1 MNKQLDLDNLTKE
14 DFVEMARYVQHLEEQ
29 LEGCKAAG
37 LTLMTQRNN
46 LQKAFNQM
54 KYQNER
60 GIVEKPVNRI
70 LDVDF
75 DLVNPEQYA
84 VPENKVITSKNTK

>member
-1 MNKQLDLDNLTKE
+1 MAKVLNEKQEEVDLNNLTKE
-14 DFVEMARYVQHLEEQ
+14 DFLQMAHYIQHLEEQ

-37 LTLMTQRNN
+37 ITLMTQRNN

-54 KYQNER
+54 KYQNDR
-60 GIVEKPVNRI
+60 GIVEKPLNKV

-75 DLVNPEQYA
+75 DLVNPEQYR
-84 VPENKVITSKNTK
+84 EKKQF